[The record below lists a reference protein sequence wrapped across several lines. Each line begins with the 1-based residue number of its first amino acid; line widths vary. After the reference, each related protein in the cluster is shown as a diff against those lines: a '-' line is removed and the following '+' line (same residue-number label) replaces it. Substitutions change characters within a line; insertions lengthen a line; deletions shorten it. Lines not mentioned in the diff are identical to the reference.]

1 MVVRRVGVLSL
12 GKVLGV
18 LYALLGVIVGALF
31 VIISP
36 LRRDLRSG

>member
-1 MVVRRVGVLSL
+1 MVVRRGGVLSL

-31 VIISP
+31 VIISS
-36 LRRDLRSG
+36 LRGLRSG